1 MKEKIKY
8 ETDPIPDGTPV
19 RVLLSGFK
27 RSWVTEYR
35 GPLGPNGSRVYRVL
49 VGKKPR
55 MYAEFREDQLEIL
68 GEETAVS

>member
-1 MKEKIKY
+1 MKVKIVY
-8 ETDPIPDGTPV
+8 DTDPIPEGTTV
-19 RVLLSGFK
+19 RVLGSGFK
-27 RSWVTEYR
+27 PGRVIEYR

-49 VGKKPR
+49 VVKKPR

>member
-1 MKEKIKY
+1 MKVKIVY
-8 ETDPIPDGTPV
+8 DTDPIPEGTTV
-19 RVLLSGFK
+19 RVLGSGFK
-27 RSWVTEYR
+27 PGPVVEYR
-35 GPLGPNGSRVYRVL
+35 GPLGPNGCRVYRVL